1 MIQKWQGDLRK
12 GGGVFFI
19 AHASDAP
26 TNIQIGACAVSNA
39 NFTGSTRSRIEPIFL
54 LFAKGSAVNGKI
66 KDLRIIKG
74 QILNPIAVMDI
85 PVQNE
90 DTIRSSSIRGVLGRD
105 GNVVEITKACN
116 NDCVCQSKVNNRKSH
131 D

>member
-1 MIQKWQGDLRK
+1 LRK
-12 GGGVFFI
+12 GSGVFFI

-26 TNIQIGACAVSNA
+26 TNVQIGAGAVTDT
-39 NFTGSTRSRIEPIFL
+39 NFTGTTRSRIEPIIL

-66 KDLRIIKG
+66 KDMRIIKG
-74 QILNPIAVMDI
+74 QILNPISVMDI

-90 DTIRSSSIRGVLGRD
+90 DTIRSSSTRGMLGRD

-116 NDCVCQSKVNNRKSH
+116 D
-131 D
+131 